1 MIGHE
6 GYRETLLAVVTVV
19 CTAVGGVQVA
29 GAQDRQVLIDNVYLQ
44 QVHDAPIDGDGDGAG
59 NGADQ
64 VAPGRED
71 LEPLEPGF
79 DDNRIDNQAGQ
90 GWNPTVDPSPVVVSG
105 AMRSDREEIPGG
117 FTKEEEADLAEVQ
130 EARERLGAA
139 GFERAGGVLP
149 QGGWLRCWQLGR

>member
-1 MIGHE
+1 MKVV
-6 GYRETLLAVVTVV
+6 RKLLVVVTVV

-29 GAQDRQVLIDNVYLQ
+29 GAQDRQVLIDNLYPQ
-44 QVHDAPIDGDGDGAG
+44 QVHDAPIGDGGGDG
-59 NGADQ
+59 NGDGGNGVDQ

-90 GWNPTVDPSPVVVSG
+90 GWVPTVDPSPVVVSG

-117 FTKEEEADLAEVQ
+117 FTKEEADLAEVQ

-149 QGGWLRCWQLGR
+149 QGGG

>member
-1 MIGHE
+1 MKVV
-6 GYRETLLAVVTVV
+6 RKLLVVVTVV

-29 GAQDRQVLIDNVYLQ
+29 GAQDRQVLIDNLYPQ
-44 QVHDAPIDGDGDGAG
+44 QVHDAPIGEGGDAGDVAG
-59 NGADQ
+59 NGVDQ

-90 GWNPTVDPSPVVVSG
+90 GWVPTVDPSPVVVSG

-117 FTKEEEADLAEVQ
+117 FTKEEADLAEVQ

-149 QGGWLRCWQLGR
+149 QGGG